1 MSKGSKQDSSKM
13 WTVMSLVSGLAAA
26 AVVRKALDGG
36 WKVATG
42 KEPPANPADPDVQLR
57 EAVAWAAVS
66 GTAIAL
72 GRMYAGRR
80 AARYYARSTGHLPP
94 ELQSD
99 AVKQAKAAAAQ
110 AQEDAEKAA
119 REAGKTG
126 KRARKKALK
135 KAGRK

>member
-36 WKVATG
+36 WKAATG

-80 AARYYARSTGHLPP
+80 AARYYVRSTGHLPP

-99 AVKQAKAAAAQ
+99 AVKQAKTAAAE

-119 REAGKTG
+119 REASKTG

-135 KAGRK
+135 QAGRK